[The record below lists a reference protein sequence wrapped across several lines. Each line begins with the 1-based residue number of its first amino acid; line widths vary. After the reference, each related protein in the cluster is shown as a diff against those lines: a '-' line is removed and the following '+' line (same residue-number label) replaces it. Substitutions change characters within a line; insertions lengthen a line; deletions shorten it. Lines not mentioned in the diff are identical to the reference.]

1 MNQWNEVMDGWMGGW
16 VNEWMDGRATW
27 LCWAT
32 SSLSDL
38 SLAHLFSQ
46 LLLWTTSALSCLP
59 LTSFVA
65 CATQLFS
72 LHSCCNG
79 FGNLQLQSCLPGA
92 PQQQWCFAAH
102 SRAGASHQINQCSR
116 SAYNGDDSA
125 LLRRARLLAIFI
137 TNRALATVLCAF
149 CRPHL
154 PKVPRMWQSFN
165 IFKCRSSSR
174 YVLCTFCWQLS
185 QIEPRNRK
193 QRLYFG
199 TPEATLPEKTIGFGT
214 RERFHPWIH
223 TFPDYHSPLPL
234 PRANDDDMMLT
245 WWWQDC
251 PWTFVRNSEVFELN
265 FLWPRGIRMQTET
278 TTTTTTTTTTRTRTR
293 TTTTTR
299 TRTRRRRRTKTTT
312 RTRTT
317 TRRRTTTTTRMTDFV
332 KHGDVANRK
341 WQLQPAKNRDLSRQ
355 KWWF

>member
-1 MNQWNEVMDGWMGGW
+1 MNQWNEVMDGWMDGWMGGW

-59 LTSFVA
+59 PTSFVA

-92 PQQQWCFAAH
+92 TQQQWCFAAH

-154 PKVPRMWQSFN
+154 PKVPRMWQSFSSKSAPN
-165 IFKCRSSSR
+165 VTIFQHFQ
-174 YVLCTFCWQLS
+174 V
-185 QIEPRNRK
+185 QIELSLRRVHF
-193 QRLYFG
+193 LL
-199 TPEATLPEKTIGFGT
+199 T
-214 RERFHPWIH
+214 
-223 TFPDYHSPLPL
+223 TFPDRAPKPETETLLRDPGSHITRKNHRVWHPRAFSPVNSHVPGLSLSSTAPTRKWWWHDVDMMMTRLPL
-234 PRANDDDMMLT
+234 D
-245 WWWQDC
+245 
-251 PWTFVRNSEVFELN
+251 
-265 FLWPRGIRMQTET
+265 IR
-278 TTTTTTTTTTRTRTR
+278 
-293 TTTTTR
+293 
-299 TRTRRRRRTKTTT
+299 
-312 RTRTT
+312 
-317 TRRRTTTTTRMTDFV
+317 
-332 KHGDVANRK
+332 
-341 WQLQPAKNRDLSRQ
+341 P
-355 KWWF
+355 